1 MKRSC
6 VDNPT
11 GKSVVFC
18 ILIVAIVASVACASE
33 TNSGKKSNE
42 LSRKDE
48 MLITIT
54 GTVKAIDY
62 QERQL
67 RLEDQAGKMIIFT
80 ADPSIKRF
88 NEVQIGDVVTTDY
101 YMSIAGELRSPTAEE
116 VENPFVVIEGA
127 DRSASDSLPAGVN
140 ARMIRAVCT
149 VEALDRT
156 AETVTLKGPH
166 GNFLVVRVKDPS
178 RLTQGR
184 IGDTVVVTYT
194 EALAIRLDR
203 NK

>member
-1 MKRSC
+1 MNRSYLG
-6 VDNPT
+6 NPT

-18 ILIVAIVASVACASE
+18 ILILAVIASAACASA
-33 TNSGKKSNE
+33 TNSGNKSNE

-54 GTVKAIDY
+54 GTVKAINY

-67 RLEDQAGKMIIFT
+67 KLEDQAGKIIIFT
-80 ADPSIKRF
+80 VDPSIKRF

-101 YMSIAGELRSPTAEE
+101 YMSIAGELRPPTAEE
-116 VENPFVVIEGA
+116 IEKPFVILEGA
-127 DRSASDSLPAGVN
+127 DRRASDSLPAGVN

-149 VEALDRT
+149 VEALDRA

-203 NK
+203 KK